1 MRTLRS
7 TLITLALV
15 STLAACGG
23 SGTSVDLSGK
33 DFVDRTD
40 TSKFTIGAVDNNF
53 RPEYV
58 EVTAG
63 TKVTFENVGR
73 NRHNVIAIDDGF
85 TTIETDEFTPDDA
98 VTLTFDQAG
107 DFPYYCTL
115 HGTPTKGMTGAIRVV
130 K

>member
-1 MRTLRS
+1 MRPLR
-7 TLITLALV
+7 TALPGLV
-15 STLAACGG
+15 LLVALAACGS
-23 SGTSVDLSGK
+23 SGTSVDLSGR
-33 DFVDRTD
+33 DFTD
-40 TSKFTIGAVDNNF
+40 HTGESRFTIDAVDNNF

-98 VTLTFDQAG
+98 MTLTFDQTG
-107 DFPYYCTL
+107 DFPYYCSL
-115 HGTPTKGMTGAIRVV
+115 HGTPTSGMIGGIRVV